1 MAMKRFSKLKMPKMG
16 KRPMMMGITAL
27 VIVFLFYFFF
37 MRGGR
42 SMSEGFREGAGAAQ
56 ASETRGV
63 KKAAKAAVKAIA
75 SGQSVDLTNKPK
87 VAAEVKK
94 MQETSAPKKGANKGK
109 KPTG

>member
-1 MAMKRFSKLKMPKMG
+1 MKRFSKLKMPKMG

-27 VIVFLFYFFF
+27 VIIFLFYFFF

-42 SMSEGFREGAGAAQ
+42 SMSEGFREGTGAAQ

-63 KKAAKAAVKAIA
+63 KKAAKAAIKAIQ
-75 SGQSVDLTNKPK
+75 SGKLVDLTNKPK

-94 MQETSAPKKGANKGK
+94 MKETPVAKTKGTQKGK
-109 KPTG
+109 KTP